1 MKALIIYDDLAGA
14 TRATA
19 ALKHAAWSAN
29 VSADWDI
36 KPWRTDAL
44 RLPSLSNNAL
54 IEAADADLIVFAG
67 PQAYSLPSW
76 LEEWLRCWAIRRNVE
91 DAALAVLYDVSTG
104 VLVVPDAP
112 QLSQFAACYGLSF
125 VVERETWPEG
135 QTPCIPRDLP
145 ARDAAGDVL
154 LFDRRY
160 ERNDAVSTE
169 ADTIEE
175 VKSQGCDAFCY
186 RAGNI

>member
-1 MKALIIYDDLAGA
+1 MKAFIIHDDLACA

-44 RLPSLSNNAL
+44 RFPSLSNKAL

-67 PQAYSLPSW
+67 PQAYSLPNW
-76 LEEWLRCWAIRRNVE
+76 LEEWLKCWAIRRGVE
-91 DAALAVLYDVSTG
+91 DAALAVLSDVSAG

-112 QLSQFAACYGLSF
+112 RLSQFAACYGVSF

-135 QTPCIPRDLP
+135 QTPCIPRDLS
-145 ARDAAGDVL
+145 ARDAGGNAL
-154 LFDRRY
+154 IFDRRY
-160 ERNDAVSTE
+160 ERKDAVSRPRVNST
-169 ADTIEE
+169 
-175 VKSQGCDAFCY
+175 GGHY
-186 RAGNI
+186 